1 MQSAHSGSPSLSRA
15 VAALERKWRSN
26 RHQSTCQCHRQHL
39 ELFLCRNT
47 IFSAHLPSL
56 LVHAPRYDG
65 AIRRATNAASGPC
78 RTLAAELSPIEGSC
92 GSGSVARHR
101 AEVLLGNYNH
111 RTIHLLVTVTESSE
125 LCSSPIVEQHRNPGN
140 MQR

>member
-1 MQSAHSGSPSLSRA
+1 MQSAHSGSSSLSRA
-15 VAALERKWRSN
+15 VAGVERNWRIHG
-26 RHQSTCQCHRQHL
+26 HQSTYQCHRQHL

-56 LVHAPRYDG
+56 LVYTPRYDG
-65 AIRRATNAASGPC
+65 AFRRATNAASATC
-78 RTLAAELSPIEGSC
+78 RTLAAGLSPIEGSC

-101 AEVLLGNYNH
+101 AEVLGTYNH
-111 RTIHLLVTVTESSE
+111 CTIHLLVTVTESSE
-125 LCSSPIVEQHRNPGN
+125 LCSSPILEQHRNPGN